1 MYMKV
6 VNQITKHLA
15 RRKERELEVMKR
27 SRDANEQQPALNDDQ
42 ASADVRQAA
51 PADTEERASEAN
63 KQQPAMN
70 GDQAPAADRQASAD
84 DIKQHLLIMKKE
96 RV

>member
-1 MYMKV
+1 MSK
-6 VNQITKHLA
+6 LA
-15 RRKERELEVMKR
+15 I
-27 SRDANEQQPALNDDQ
+27 QPALNDDQ